1 MCHNQGRNNQYKE
14 ISQITHVVTLVDK
27 NIKLDIKNILLFLE
41 KVDKIGIRKLK
52 N

>member
-27 NIKLDIKNILLFLE
+27 NIKLDIKNIFFLE